1 MNTRNQERHYENMLK
16 LYGRQAVEGETEQA
30 RAYARAKVAEY
41 TKRLNMVRVLAH
53 KLCLGRAA

>member
-16 LYGRQAVEGETEQA
+16 LYGRQAANADTEQA
-30 RAYARAKVAEY
+30 RAYGRLKVTEY
-41 TKRLNMVRVLAH
+41 TERLRRVRVLSH